1 MYDKKPK
8 IKLEGFAL
16 QGWDEIISF
25 VSAKNNNSTILII
38 DCYVGIDQN
47 ELKANIIAIKNK
59 MTYA

>member
-47 ELKANIIAIKNK
+47 ELKANFKK
-59 MTYA
+59 